1 MRNWVWT
8 SPSSES
14 FLKPGVRS
22 GTPGFAVPAMHPA
35 SLYPPCTRRSVPAVM
50 CPRIRLG
57 RSGTQIGCRGGL
69 EVPSTGYNEKRCL
82 VRPAR
87 A

>member
-35 SLYPPCTRRSVPAVM
+35 SLYPLDDCRNVPRCNVSRVS
-50 CPRIRLG
+50 CREVEPR
-57 RSGTQIGCRGGL
+57 
-69 EVPSTGYNEKRCL
+69 
-82 VRPAR
+82 
-87 A
+87 

>member
-35 SLYPPCTRRSVPAVM
+35 SLYPPCTRRSVPAAM
-50 CPRIRLG
+50 YSRILPG
-57 RSGTQIGCRGGL
+57 GGAQIGWAGWLRGTL
-69 EVPSTGYNEKRCL
+69 YRV
-82 VRPAR
+82 
-87 A
+87 

>member
-57 RSGTQIGCRGGL
+57 RSGTQIGWAGWLRGTL
-69 EVPSTGYNEKRCL
+69 YRV
-82 VRPAR
+82 
-87 A
+87 